1 MDHEILIIP
10 SKPDVER
17 DSVAAAW
24 TARGGSVLRLDRF
37 WVLPDV
43 EPGRVALYGADTFC
57 LVLAQLLG
65 LDLVSPQDDL
75 LVRADRGLT
84 KRAIR
89 RVSLADALRGP
100 FPVFAKPLVPK
111 QFRAAVWRSADELGA
126 ECAGLEADAE
136 VITSEVVAIRAEAR
150 AWILD
155 RQVVTCAVYE
165 GEAPVGEASRFAET
179 CAEGLALPA
188 TCVVDIALV
197 EDGWC
202 LLEGNAAW
210 GAGLNGCDPA
220 AAVRCIDRA
229 TRLRRNAS

>member
-1 MDHEILIIP
+1 MDHEVLIIP
-10 SKPDVER
+10 SRPDIER

-24 TARGGSVLRLDRF
+24 TSRGGSVLHLDRF
-37 WVLPDV
+37 WVRPDV
-43 EPGRVALYGADTFC
+43 DPGRVALYGADTFC

-65 LDLVSPQDDL
+65 LELVSPPDDL

-84 KRAIR
+84 RRSIR
-89 RVSLADALRGP
+89 RVSLSEALGGA
-100 FPVFAKPLVPK
+100 FPMFAKPLVPK

-126 ECAGLEADAE
+126 ECTGLESDAA

-155 RQVVTCAVYE
+155 RQVLTCAVYE
-165 GEAPVGEASRFAET
+165 GEARVDEAAAFAER
-179 CAEGLALPA
+179 CVDNLDLPA
-188 TCVVDIALV
+188 TCVIDVALV

-210 GAGLNGCDPA
+210 GAGLNGCDPV
-220 AAVRCIDRA
+220 AAVQCIDQA
-229 TRLRRNAS
+229 TSVRKATT

>member
-1 MDHEILIIP
+1 MDHEILIVP
-10 SKPDVER
+10 AKPDLER
-17 DSVAAAW
+17 DSVAGAW

-37 WVLPDV
+37 WVRPNV

-65 LDLVSPQDDL
+65 LDLVSPPDDL

-89 RVSLADALRGP
+89 RVGLAEVLAGT

-111 QFRAAVWRSADELGA
+111 QFRAAVWRSAAELRA
-126 ECAGLEADAE
+126 ECIGLEPDAA
-136 VITSEVVAIRAEAR
+136 VITSDVVAIRAEAR

-155 RQVVTCAVYE
+155 RGVVTCAVYE
-165 GEAPVGEASRFAET
+165 GEARVGDASTFAER
-179 CAEGLALPA
+179 CAEELELPA
-188 TCVVDIALV
+188 TCVIDVALV

-202 LLEGNAAW
+202 LLEGNAVW
-210 GAGLNGCDPA
+210 GAGLNGCDAA
-220 AAVRCIDRA
+220 AAVECIDRA
-229 TRLRRNAS
+229 TWARARHE